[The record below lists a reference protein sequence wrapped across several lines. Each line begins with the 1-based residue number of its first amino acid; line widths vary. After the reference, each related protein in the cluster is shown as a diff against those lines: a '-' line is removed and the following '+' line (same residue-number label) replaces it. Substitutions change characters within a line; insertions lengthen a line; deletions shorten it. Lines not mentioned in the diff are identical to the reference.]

1 MVIWMGYA
9 LAVATLV
16 TVSTRLVEPVL
27 RARGYPAR
35 YLWGVAMFLSLA
47 LPAWAIVRP
56 PAAPPAGVAAAA
68 EGAGLLSVSAL
79 LELGRMTVPEPAILD
94 RAEPWLLV
102 FWLVSSIGLLVALT
116 GGLIRL
122 GARARSWPPTRIHE
136 GEVLVSE
143 DFGPALLGVRDPKV
157 VIPRW
162 ALELEPDRLDMVVA
176 HEEEHRLAGDLRLLL
191 AGAALVVLLP
201 WNAGLWWQLRRLR
214 AAVELDCDTRVLSRG
229 VPAKAYGALLLEL
242 GTRAPGL
249 PLPVA
254 ALSKPV
260 SLLERRLTMIVR
272 GAKRG
277 GPLKTLVALATAALL
292 FVVACEA
299 PTPTGIQPVPDGSEA
314 GVVKISP
321 AAEKLEYVVQGVVG
335 DGTSPLVYVDEVR
348 LETRGIP
355 DLNPDDIAR
364 IEVIKGEAA
373 EVAFGPE
380 AVNGVIQIYTKA
392 GNPGMVS
399 AREEAANDV
408 RFGLEP
414 ERLRLA
420 KEKAAQEKAGNEP
433 AGTISSFEDARI
445 FVDGEL
451 FEGDI
456 TTIEKDTIDRVEV
469 HKGQDGRPDAVYI
482 TLKKKG
488 GGTPR

>member
-1 MVIWMGYA
+1 
-9 LAVATLV
+9 
-16 TVSTRLVEPVL
+16 
-27 RARGYPAR
+27 
-35 YLWGVAMFLSLA
+35 MFLSLI
-47 LPAWAIVRP
+47 LPAWALVRP
-56 PAAPPAGVAAAA
+56 PAAPPADGVAAA
-68 EGAGLLSVSAL
+68 EGAGLLSVTAL

-102 FWLVSSIGLLVALT
+102 VWLVSSIGLLVALT

-136 GEVLVSE
+136 GEVLISE
-143 DFGPALLGVRDPKV
+143 DFGPALLGVRNPKV

-162 ALELEPDRLDMVVA
+162 ALELEPDRLGMVVA

-214 AAVELDCDTRVLSRG
+214 AAVELDCDTRVLRRG

-277 GPLKTLVALATAALL
+277 GPLKTLVALTTAGLL

-299 PTPTGIQPVPDGSEA
+299 PAPTGIQPVPDGSNA
-314 GVVKISP
+314 GTVEISRV
-321 AAEKLEYVVQGVVG
+321 AEKVQYVVQRVVG
-335 DGTSPLVYVDEVR
+335 DGSSPLVYVDEVR
-348 LETRGIP
+348 LETGGIP
-355 DLNPDDIAR
+355 DLDPDEIAR
-364 IEVIKGEAA
+364 IDVIKGEAA

-392 GNPGMVS
+392 GNPEVVPV
-399 AREEAANDV
+399 REESADEL
-408 RFGLEP
+408 RFGP
-414 ERLRLA
+414 EADKLRLL
-420 KEKAAQEKAGNEP
+420 KEKAAQDPAQNEP
-433 AGTISSFEDARI
+433 VGTIRSMDDARI

-456 TTIEKDTIDRVEV
+456 TTIDKEDIARIDV
-469 HKGQDGRPDAVYI
+469 HKGRDGGEDTIHI

>member
-16 TVSTRLVEPVL
+16 AVATQLVDPVV
-27 RARGYPAR
+27 RARGYPTR
-35 YLWGVAMFLSLA
+35 YAWGVAMILSLV

-56 PAAPPAGVAAAA
+56 AAAPAASVAG
-68 EGAGLLSVSAL
+68 EGVGLLTVSAF
-79 LELGRMTVPEPAILD
+79 LELERMSVPEPAVLD
-94 RAEPWLLV
+94 QAEPWLLAV
-102 FWLVSSIGLLVALT
+102 WLLSTMGLMVALT

-122 GARARSWPPTRIHE
+122 GARARSWPPTRIRQ

-162 ALELEPDRLDMVVA
+162 ALDLEPDRLGMVVA
-176 HEEEHRLAGDLRLLL
+176 HEEEHRLAGDIRLLL
-191 AGAALVVLLP
+191 AGAVLVVLMP
-201 WNAGLWWQLRRLR
+201 WNVGLWWQLRRLR
-214 AAVELDCDTRVLSRG
+214 AAVELDCDTRVLRRG

-254 ALSKPV
+254 ALSRPV

-277 GPLKTLVALATAALL
+277 GPLKTMMALATAGLL

-299 PTPTGIQPVPDGSEA
+299 PTPTGIQPVPDGSPA
-314 GVVKISP
+314 GVVRISP
-321 AAEKLEYVVQGVVG
+321 ASEKLEYVVRGMVA
-335 DGTSPLVYVDEVR
+335 DSTSPLVYVDEVR
-348 LETRGIP
+348 LATRGVP

-380 AVNGVIQIYTKA
+380 AVHGVIQIYTKA
-392 GNPGMVS
+392 GNPEMVS
-399 AREEAANDV
+399 VREEAAGEF
-408 RFGLEP
+408 RFGP
-414 ERLRLA
+414 EETKLRLL
-420 KEKAAQEKAGNEP
+420 KEKAVQEQAGNEP
-433 AGTISSFEDARI
+433 AGTIRSMEDARI

-456 TTIEKDTIDRVEV
+456 TTIDKESIDRVEV
-469 HKGQDGRPDAVYI
+469 HKGQDGSKDTIYI
-482 TLKKKG
+482 ILKKKSG
-488 GGTPR
+488 DTPR

>member
-1 MVIWMGYA
+1 MVIWMAYA
-9 LAVATLV
+9 LVVSALVAIA
-16 TVSTRLVEPVL
+16 TRLVEPVL
-27 RARGYPAR
+27 RARGYATR
-35 YLWGVAMFLSLA
+35 YLWGAAMVLSLL
-47 LPAWAIVRP
+47 LPAWALVRP
-56 PAAPPAGVAAAA
+56 PAVPPGGAATAADGV
-68 EGAGLLSVSAL
+68 GPLSMSSL

-94 RAEPWLLV
+94 QAEPWLLLG
-102 FWLVSSIGLLVALT
+102 WLASSIGLLVALT

-122 GARARSWPPTRIHE
+122 GARARSWPPTRIRQE
-136 GEVLVSE
+136 EVLVSE

-162 ALELEPDRLDMVVA
+162 ALDLEPDRLGMVVA
-176 HEEEHRLAGDLRLLL
+176 HEEEHRLAGDVRLLL
-191 AGAALVVLLP
+191 AGAALVVLMP

-214 AAVELDCDTRVLSRG
+214 AAVELDCDCRVLSRG
-229 VPAKAYGALLLEL
+229 VPARAYGALLLEL

-277 GPLKTLVALATAALL
+277 GPLKTLMALTTAGVL
-292 FVVACEA
+292 VVIACEA

-321 AAEKLEYVVQGVVG
+321 ESSKLQFVAQGMVE

-348 LETRGIP
+348 LATGGVP
-355 DLNPDDIAR
+355 DLDPDDIGR
-364 IEVIKGEAA
+364 IDVIKGQAA
-373 EVAFGPE
+373 ELAFGPE

-392 GNPGMVS
+392 GNPEMVS
-399 AREEAANDV
+399 VREESATF
-408 RFGLEP
+408 RFGP
-414 ERLRLA
+414 ETEKLRLA
-420 KEKAAQEKAGNEP
+420 KEKAIQEQADNEP
-433 AGTISSFEDARI
+433 AGTIRSMEGARI
-445 FVDGEL
+445 FVNGEL

-456 TTIEKDTIDRVEV
+456 TTIDKDTIDRVEV
-469 HKGQDGRPDAVYI
+469 HKAPDGGSSTVYI

-488 GGTPR
+488 RDTPR

>member
-9 LAVATLV
+9 LAVATLLAV
-16 TVSTRLVEPVL
+16 ATRLVEPVL
-27 RARGYPAR
+27 RARGYPTR
-35 YLWGVAMFLSLA
+35 YLWGMAMVLSLL
-47 LPAWAIVRP
+47 LPAWAVVRP
-56 PAAPPAGVAAAA
+56 PATPPADAAAAA
-68 EGAGLLSVSAL
+68 EGAGLLSMSTL

-94 RAEPWLLV
+94 QAEPWLLLV
-102 FWLVSSIGLLVALT
+102 WLVSSVGLLVALT

-122 GARARSWPPTRIHE
+122 GARARSWSPTRIHQ

-162 ALELEPDRLDMVVA
+162 ALDLEPDRLGMVVA
-176 HEEEHRLAGDLRLLL
+176 HEEEHRLAGDIRLLL
-191 AGAALVVLLP
+191 AGAVLVVLMP
-201 WNAGLWWQLRRLR
+201 WNVGLWWQLRRLR
-214 AAVELDCDTRVLSRG
+214 AAVELDCDTRVLRRG

-277 GPLKTLVALATAALL
+277 GPLKTLMALAAAGVL

-335 DGTSPLVYVDEVR
+335 DGLSPLVYVDEVR
-348 LETRGIP
+348 LATGGVP

-392 GNPGMVS
+392 AHPEMVS
-399 AREEAANDV
+399 IREETADDV
-408 RFGLEP
+408 RFGP
-414 ERLRLA
+414 GATKLRLA
-420 KEKAAQEKAGNEP
+420 KEMALQEQAGNEP
-433 AGTISSFEDARI
+433 AGTIRPMEDARI

-456 TTIEKDTIDRVEV
+456 TTIDKKDIARIDV
-469 HKGQDGRPDAVYI
+469 HKGQDGSEDTIHI

-488 GGTPR
+488 GDTPL